1 MRHPPNNPTESTTLL
16 GPPSSRTLNPSP
28 KLNILIH
35 TLSHLQNP
43 INPSHTSL
51 LLLLSYTLTGLLDS
65 AAISLWGSFA
75 SMQTGNTVYLGLGS
89 IGADPSSETRW
100 VKAATSIGSFC
111 LGCFCFSV
119 FYRVVGLSRRRWV
132 LAVAFALQG
141 GLVAL
146 AAGVV
151 MGHSGSTSS
160 KNEIGWY
167 TLLPLSLVAFQS
179 SGQAVSSRVLERK
192 SLTSVV
198 LTSVYCDLLSL
209 PIPAGGSGKGGIE
222 DLKRLGAIVCL
233 LLGVV
238 LGGLWA
244 KSEIGPV
251 GALWTVVAGKGV
263 IVLAWLFWRGDG
275 EEENGLV

>member
-1 MRHPPNNPTESTTLL
+1 MRHPQTHSGPNESTTLL
-16 GPPSSRTLNPSP
+16 GSHP
-28 KLNILIH
+28 KTPKPDIYTH
-35 TLSHLQNP
+35 TLYHLSTP

-111 LGCFCFSV
+111 LGCLFFSA
-119 FYRVVGLSRRRWV
+119 FYRLAGHSRRRWV
-132 LAVAFALQG
+132 LALAFAVQG
-141 GLVAL
+141 GFVAL

-151 MGHSGSTSS
+151 MGYSRSTSS
-160 KNEIGWY
+160 KDEIAWS

-198 LTSVYCDLLSL
+198 LTSVYCDLFSL
-209 PIPAGGSGKGGIE
+209 PISAGGSGKGGKE
-222 DLKRLGAIVCL
+222 DLKRFGAIVCL

-251 GALWTVVAGKGV
+251 GALWTVVAGKGA
-263 IVLAWLFWRGDG
+263 IVLAWLLWRGKG
-275 EEENGLV
+275 ENETGLV

>member
-1 MRHPPNNPTESTTLL
+1 MRHSPTHPTESTTLL
-16 GPPSSRTLNPSP
+16 TSQPHSRNPEPSIYTR
-28 KLNILIH
+28 
-35 TLSHLQNP
+35 TLSHIKTP

-89 IGADPSSETRW
+89 IGADPSSASRW

-111 LGCFCFSV
+111 LGCLFFSL
-119 FYRVVGLSRRRWV
+119 FYRGLGGGRKRGV
-132 LAVAFALQG
+132 LVSAFVLQG
-141 GLVAL
+141 ALVAV

-151 MGHSGSTSS
+151 IVQPGSTSS
-160 KNEIGWY
+160 KNELDWRN
-167 TLLPLSLVAFQS
+167 LLPLSLVAFQS

-198 LTSVYCDLLSL
+198 LTSVYCDLFSL

-222 DLKRLGAIVCL
+222 DLKRFGAIVCL

-244 KSEIGPV
+244 KSETGPV
-251 GALWTVVAGKGV
+251 GALWTVVAGKSV
-263 IVLAWLFWRGDG
+263 IVIAWLLWRGER
-275 EEENGLV
+275 EEDAWDV